1 LDTFFTRSDTVGKL
15 TEAMVEVEG
24 EGMRKVTWVM
34 IEEVKQGDWA
44 IGGVPP
50 TPKVEA

>member
-1 LDTFFTRSDTVGKL
+1 
-15 TEAMVEVEG
+15 
-24 EGMRKVTWVM
+24 MRKVTWVM